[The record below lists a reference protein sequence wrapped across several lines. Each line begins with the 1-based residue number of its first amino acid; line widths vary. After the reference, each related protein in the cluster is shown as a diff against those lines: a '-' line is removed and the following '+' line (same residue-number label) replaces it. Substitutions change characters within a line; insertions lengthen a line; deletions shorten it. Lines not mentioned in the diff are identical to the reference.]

1 MPSLDDIEGDA
12 VTDSDGG
19 LSPHGEGLALLEVFV
34 LALKFFSELLFHF
47 EVSFVCSKGIAIII
61 LLLSFSV
68 IFFLLDD
75 KAGTRLI
82 GLRYFLTC

>member
-1 MPSLDDIEGDA
+1 MTSLDDVEGDA

-19 LSPHGEGLALLEVFV
+19 LSPHGEGLALLKVFV
-34 LALKFFSELLFHF
+34 LALKFFSELLLHF
-47 EVSFVCSKGIAIII
+47 EVSLVCSKGIAIII